1 MKDYILNGSEA
12 LGIELGST
20 RIKAVL
26 IADDCTVLAS
36 GGFNWENEFKNGYWT
51 YNLKEVW
58 HGIQSA
64 YAELNDVALK
74 KFGSRIKT
82 LSSIGFSAMMHGY
95 LPFDKNGISFLNS
108 EHGATP
114 PRPRLRK
121 SLQSFL
127 ILIFRKGGVLLIF
140 IRRCS
145 TAKAMLPILII

>member
-95 LPFDKNGISFLNS
+95 LPFDKNGNQLS
-108 EHGATP
+108 EFRTWRNTTTAAAA
-114 PRPRLRK
+114 K